1 MGMLALD
8 PAVAL
13 MLRAGAALLWLSVSV
28 HKLRDV
34 GAFERALVGYALLPR
49 KTAAPLARVLPAAE
63 LLIGLGCLMPR
74 TAPLALLSAATLLAL
89 YTSAVALNLAR
100 GRRRVDCGCGGPGG
114 PQELSPGLVVRNLAL
129 VGLLLIAALPV
140 SGRALHW
147 IDAVTVAAGVGWLA
161 LVYAGVDV
169 ALATAVRD
177 RRQGGPAWSRR

>member
-63 LLIGLGCLMPR
+63 LLIGLGCLVPR

-100 GRRRVDCGCGGPGG
+100 GKYLTALGNTPGHVQHWSSQAFVKLIERYFEVLDMRRPLPWTMLRCRA
-114 PQELSPGLVVRNLAL
+114 RN
-129 VGLLLIAALPV
+129 
-140 SGRALHW
+140 
-147 IDAVTVAAGVGWLA
+147 
-161 LVYAGVDV
+161 
-169 ALATAVRD
+169 
-177 RRQGGPAWSRR
+177 